1 MKPPWKAAACAEGGG
16 YLEPFVLLEPPA
28 HNTGCCVIG
37 LTYSSATFV
46 SFFVFTAGCKA
57 PWTPFAPPP
66 WNPWNIQL
74 SQGTGQGVS
83 MTFNAA
89 SRLRSLEDRSAA
101 LGSSR
106 CELPGMHSVPK
117 SAVLPYASGV
127 GGLSRRLLN
136 RATPYVAAAGHSPS
150 SAMGQTAVP
159 PTPLH
164 RTSVSPRALSGTLS
178 FRRRVFAGNPHHRR
192 GFPVPQAAP
201 PKSIMSTVLPNTP
214 IPRSK
219 ERMLG
224 CWGGT

>member
-1 MKPPWKAAACAEGGG
+1 
-16 YLEPFVLLEPPA
+16 
-28 HNTGCCVIG
+28 
-37 LTYSSATFV
+37 
-46 SFFVFTAGCKA
+46 
-57 PWTPFAPPP
+57 
-66 WNPWNIQL
+66 
-74 SQGTGQGVS
+74 

-106 CELPGMHSVPK
+106 CELPGMQCVPK

-136 RATPYVAAAGHSPS
+136 RATPYIAAAGHSPS

-164 RTSVSPRALSGTLS
+164 RTSVSPRELSGTLS

-214 IPRSK
+214 IPRSN

-224 CWGGT
+224 CWGVPEAGIRARIMSISRALGAEKAAAKHPRSYMEGPCGRN

>member
-1 MKPPWKAAACAEGGG
+1 
-16 YLEPFVLLEPPA
+16 
-28 HNTGCCVIG
+28 
-37 LTYSSATFV
+37 
-46 SFFVFTAGCKA
+46 
-57 PWTPFAPPP
+57 
-66 WNPWNIQL
+66 
-74 SQGTGQGVS
+74 

-106 CELPGMHSVPK
+106 CELSGMHSVPK

-127 GGLSRRLLN
+127 GGLSRSFLN

-150 SAMGQTAVP
+150 SAMGRTAMP

-164 RTSVSPRALSGTLS
+164 RTSVSPRTLSGTLS
-178 FRRRVFAGNPHHRR
+178 FRRRVFAGNPHDRR

-214 IPRSK
+214 FPKSK
-219 ERMLG
+219 QRMSG